1 MTFHAL
7 GVDVGSTNTKVVL
20 LALEPG
26 GATRELSLHSAP
38 TCDDARDLVGAVRN
52 GIREVLR
59 ASGVVPDVIGIASMG
74 ETGVPLDCHDEPLT
88 PLLRWNGRRDGH
100 DANELAERFGASE
113 LFAATGVPATA
124 KAPLASWHR
133 LRRAEP
139 AIFRRMARWA
149 GASELVCLALT
160 GELVTD
166 HTLAGRTMAY
176 RLPGAADPLPTEF
189 DAQLLA
195 AAGLDPG
202 RMPAVVP
209 PGATAGWVTA
219 DAARPSGLRAGTP
232 VIVAGHDHAV
242 GAWAAGMRRP
252 GDVADSLGTTEALV
266 RVLGAGSDGGGVDRV
281 AVRAAGMSL
290 GRTVTGEHESLIAGM
305 AGAGSLIHWWFD
317 TLLAGADPD
326 AVLAAV
332 DDLPP
337 GPGGVLVLPYPS
349 GRQSPAPDPSA
360 RLRILD
366 AHGRTLDPA
375 SRNQAEL
382 TRGLLE
388 GLSLQL
394 RWMDAEQRRLARD
407 DTEDEGA
414 DERPI
419 RVLGG
424 IGAANRT
431 WLRIKQRVMPAP
443 LVATTAAQPVASGAA
458 LLAAVRLGLTDEDA
472 TLPHAEA
479 CTADTGGHDYDDAFI
494 TFVSAADSQ

>member
-7 GVDVGSTNTKVVL
+7 GVDVGSTNTKVAL

-26 GATRELSLHSAP
+26 GATRELSLHSVP
-38 TCDDARDLVGAVRN
+38 TCEDARDLVRALQN

-59 ASGVVPDVIGIASMG
+59 AGGVVPDAIGIASMG

-88 PLLRWNGRRDGH
+88 PLLRWSGRRDSH
-100 DANELAERFGASE
+100 DAQALAERFGASE

-124 KAPLASWHR
+124 KAPLATWHW
-133 LRRAEP
+133 LRRTEP
-139 AIFRRMARWA
+139 AIFGRMTRWA
-149 GASELVCLALT
+149 GAAELVCLALT

-176 RLPGAADPLPTEF
+176 RLPPAGDPLPTAF
-189 DAQLLA
+189 DAELLA

-202 RMPAVVP
+202 RMPAVAR
-209 PGATAGWVTA
+209 PGATAGSVTA
-219 DAARPSGLRAGTP
+219 DAARVTGLRAGTP

-242 GAWAAGMRRP
+242 GAWATGVRGP

-266 RVLGAGSDGGGVDRV
+266 RVLGTRPDGAGVDRA

-290 GRTVTGEHESLIAGM
+290 GRTVMGEHESLIAGM
-305 AGAGSLIHWWFD
+305 AGAGSLIRWWFD
-317 TLLAGADPD
+317 TVLAGADPD

-337 GPGGVLVLPYPS
+337 GPGDVLVLPYPS

-366 AHGRTLDPA
+366 AHGRTIDPA
-375 SRNQAEL
+375 SRSQAEL
-382 TRGLLE
+382 SRGLLE

-394 RWMDAEQRRLARD
+394 RWMDAEQRRLAGDDRD
-407 DTEDEGA
+407 DI
-414 DERPI
+414 ERGI

-431 WLRIKQRVMPAP
+431 WLRIKRRVMPAP
-443 LVATTAAQPVASGAA
+443 LTLTTAAQPVASGAA
-458 LLAAVRLGLTDEDA
+458 LLAAVRLGLVDADA

-479 CTADTGGHDYDDAFI
+479 GAADAGGHDYDDAFT
-494 TFVSAADSQ
+494 TFVSAADFH